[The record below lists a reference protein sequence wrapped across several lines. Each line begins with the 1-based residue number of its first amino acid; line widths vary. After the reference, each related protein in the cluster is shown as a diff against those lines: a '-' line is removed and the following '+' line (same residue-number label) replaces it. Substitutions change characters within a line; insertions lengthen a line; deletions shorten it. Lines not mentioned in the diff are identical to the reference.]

1 MTAACTT
8 AAATQAAASG
18 GLGAGDVVTLV
29 LGVVTIVVT
38 IALAAYNIVK
48 QQKETRRQERAGS
61 YAEALRAVED
71 YLEAP
76 YRIRRRDGSAQVR
89 WELTESISEIKS
101 RVSFYTGWLS
111 INAPKAV
118 YKAYVAFDA
127 AARREA
133 GVQMTEAWAGPP
145 TTEDAGVPL
154 GEALPQPESAKQRK
168 AVLAAM
174 EECLGK

>member
-1 MTAACTT
+1 M
-8 AAATQAAASG
+8 
-18 GLGAGDVVTLV
+18 
-29 LGVVTIVVT
+29 
-38 IALAAYNIVK
+38 
-48 QQKETRRQERAGS
+48 

-76 YRIRRRDGSAQVR
+76 YRIRRRDGSAGVR

-101 RVSFYTGWLS
+101 RITFYTGWLS

-118 YKAYVAFDA
+118 YEEYVKFDA

-133 GVQMTEAWAGPP
+133 GAQMTEAWNGPP

-154 GEALPQPESAKQRK
+154 GEALPQPGSTKGRTV
-168 AVLAAM
+168 VLSEM
-174 EECLGK
+174 EKCLSQ